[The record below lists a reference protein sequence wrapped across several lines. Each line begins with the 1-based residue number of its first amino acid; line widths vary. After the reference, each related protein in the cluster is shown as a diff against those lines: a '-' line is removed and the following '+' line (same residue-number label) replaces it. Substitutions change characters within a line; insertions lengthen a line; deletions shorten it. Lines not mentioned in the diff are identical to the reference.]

1 MEIHLLAKKHTIGKW
16 ATGLLMGPNLHP
28 KRARAWRDDPT
39 QREHVHGE
47 MIPAKESMC
56 MESWSHP
63 GEPER
68 VHASPN
74 HAREEIFPNQIP

>member
-1 MEIHLLAKKHTIGKW
+1 MGQRSTQW
-16 ATGLLMGPNLHP
+16 ANGLPGYSWDLTP
-28 KRARAWRDDPT
+28 A
-39 QREHVHGE
+39 QREQVHGE
-47 MIPAKESMC
+47 MIPPNESTYI
-56 MESWSHP
+56 ESWSHP